1 MSDKTDKLIQE
12 ALNLLKDKSYDSK
25 SKYSQMQLSE
35 IIHEL
40 DVYQAELEVQ
50 NNELLQKEA
59 QLKESYEEYELLFH
73 DAPTCYIIINL
84 KGQILKYNIETYKVF
99 GSIIERSAN
108 FASLVK
114 SNNFTKYFTW
124 LNSGSGKF
132 NELVIDVKINV
143 NYEKFKLILKPYANH
158 NDKFLL
164 MLVNVQEQ
172 YDLIEKNIALVEEKR
187 LMEAIIFN
195 QNKITGIGDMLSN
208 VAHQWRQPLN
218 LVGIMIS
225 TVKYNITRDNF
236 DKDEIIDQL
245 SKATESVEYLSS
257 IIDDFKSYYN
267 NDSIEKVNY
276 NINDVFQDLLKLSN
290 SEFEKENIKLILDS
304 KDIFIFKSKTYF
316 LEILVNLVKN
326 SKDAFMNKKVD
337 KPIIIIETID
347 LDDKVEINVKDNA
360 GGIDKENL
368 PKIFEPYF
376 STKFPSVG
384 IGLGLY
390 MVYELVSRHFDGIIE
405 ATNVEFEYE
414 DKSYFGTNMRI
425 IFSKK

>member
-50 NNELLQKEA
+50 NNELLHKEA

-99 GSIIERSAN
+99 GNIIERSAN

-132 NELVIDVKINV
+132 YELVIDVKINV

-236 DKDEIIDQL
+236 DKDQIIDQL
-245 SKATESVEYLSS
+245 SKATQSVEYLSS

-276 NINDVFQDLLKLSN
+276 NINVVFQDLLKLSN
-290 SEFEKENIKLILDS
+290 SEFEKENIKLIVDS

-384 IGLGLY
+384 IGLGSY

-425 IFSKK
+425 TFPKK

>member
-1 MSDKTDKLIQE
+1 VSDKTDKLIQE

-99 GSIIERSAN
+99 GNIIERSAN

-124 LNSGSGKF
+124 LNSGSGKY

-187 LMEAIIFN
+187 LREAIIFN

-208 VAHQWRQPLN
+208 IAHQWRQPLN

-290 SEFEKENIKLILDS
+290 SEFEKENIKLIVDS

-414 DKSYFGTNMRI
+414 DKNYFGTNMRI

>member
-1 MSDKTDKLIQE
+1 MSDKTEKLIQE

-99 GSIIERSAN
+99 GNIIERSAN

-124 LNSGSGKF
+124 LNSGSGKY

-187 LMEAIIFN
+187 LREAIIFN

-290 SEFEKENIKLILDS
+290 SEFEKENIKLIVDS

-414 DKSYFGTNMRI
+414 DKNYFGTNMRI

>member
-1 MSDKTDKLIQE
+1 VSDKTDKLIQE

-50 NNELLQKEA
+50 NNELLHKEA

-99 GSIIERSAN
+99 GNIIERSAN

-124 LNSGSGKF
+124 LNSGSGKY

-414 DKSYFGTNMRI
+414 DKNYFGTNMRI

>member
-1 MSDKTDKLIQE
+1 MSDKTEKLIQE
-12 ALNLLKDKSYDSK
+12 ALNLLKD
-25 SKYSQMQLSE
+25 
-35 IIHEL
+35 
-40 DVYQAELEVQ
+40 
-50 NNELLQKEA
+50 
-59 QLKESYEEYELLFH
+59 
-73 DAPTCYIIINL
+73 
-84 KGQILKYNIETYKVF
+84 NIETYKVF
-99 GSIIERSAN
+99 GNIIERSAN

-124 LNSGSGKF
+124 LNSGSGKY

-218 LVGIMIS
+218 LVGILIS

-290 SEFEKENIKLILDS
+290 SEFEKENIKLIVDS

-376 STKFPSVG
+376 STKGKAQG

>member
-1 MSDKTDKLIQE
+1 VSDKTDKLIQE

-50 NNELLQKEA
+50 NNELLHKEA

>member
-99 GSIIERSAN
+99 GNIIERSAN

-124 LNSGSGKF
+124 LNSGSGKY

-172 YDLIEKNIALVEEKR
+172 YDLIEKNIALAEEKR
-187 LMEAIIFN
+187 LREAIIFN

-290 SEFEKENIKLILDS
+290 SEFEKENIKLIVDS

>member
-50 NNELLQKEA
+50 NNELLHKEA

-99 GSIIERSAN
+99 GNIIERSAN

-124 LNSGSGKF
+124 LNSGFGKY

-236 DKDEIIDQL
+236 DKDQIIDQL
-245 SKATESVEYLSS
+245 SKATQSVEYLSS

-290 SEFEKENIKLILDS
+290 SEFEKENIKLIVDS

-384 IGLGLY
+384 IGLGSY

-425 IFSKK
+425 TFPKK

>member
-50 NNELLQKEA
+50 NNELLHKEA

-132 NELVIDVKINV
+132 DELVIDVKINV